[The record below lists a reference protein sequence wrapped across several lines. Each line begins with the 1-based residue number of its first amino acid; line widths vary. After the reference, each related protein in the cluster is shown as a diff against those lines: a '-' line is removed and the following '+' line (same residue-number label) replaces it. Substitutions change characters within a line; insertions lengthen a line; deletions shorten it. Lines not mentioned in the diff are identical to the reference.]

1 MKDKVP
7 IVILGGGV
15 GGLAVG
21 WFLLRTGR
29 YEVTV
34 VERDQ
39 VIGGHC
45 GSFVYDGFTLDH
57 GPHKIYSVIPGVLD
71 EIRTLMSGRLI
82 EHKKRHSIYLNG
94 RLLSYP
100 LEMGNLARVLGPRH
114 FAGLGMSYGISI
126 LKRLLP
132 HTDPS
137 SYEEYVVRRF
147 GRGVYELV
155 FEPLAWKVWGDPA
168 ILHPDMARTRIPS
181 AGAGDLILT
190 LLHLKQAS
198 SDTNAETFYYPRRGF
213 GDLPQTMADYIAK
226 RGGHILVNSQAI
238 RLNRS
243 DASITSV
250 TIRSNGAIRTL
261 PCRFLVS
268 SLPLSLL
275 GGLVYGEGDED
286 FVRTVGSLRFR
297 HLVLVYVF
305 INQPR
310 ILDDHWVF
318 FPEREFLFSRVSEQK
333 LMNVE
338 LGPPDRTVLCCDFTA
353 SEGDEVWSLTDDE
366 LATRCVS
373 GLVKAGFV
381 SAKDVQHCLVKRSEN
396 FYPVYDRSYE
406 QSMKAVSEKLH
417 GTENLLTTGRIGMYN
432 YNNSDHCVDMGR
444 FIADRLAKGASP
456 PVIWTELE
464 RRVRSYRIVD

>member
-1 MKDKVP
+1 
-7 IVILGGGV
+7 
-15 GGLAVG
+15 
-21 WFLLRTGR
+21 
-29 YEVTV
+29 
-34 VERDQ
+34 
-39 VIGGHC
+39 
-45 GSFVYDGFTLDH
+45 
-57 GPHKIYSVIPGVLD
+57 
-71 EIRTLMSGRLI
+71 
-82 EHKKRHSIYLNG
+82 
-94 RLLSYP
+94 
-100 LEMGNLARVLGPRH
+100 
-114 FAGLGMSYGISI
+114 
-126 LKRLLP
+126 
-132 HTDPS
+132 
-137 SYEEYVVRRF
+137 
-147 GRGVYELV
+147 
-155 FEPLAWKVWGDPA
+155 
-168 ILHPDMARTRIPS
+168 ARTRIPS

-353 SEGDEVWSLTDDE
+353 SEGDEVWSLTDD
-366 LATRCVS
+366 
-373 GLVKAGFV
+373 
-381 SAKDVQHCLVKRSEN
+381 
-396 FYPVYDRSYE
+396 
-406 QSMKAVSEKLH
+406 
-417 GTENLLTTGRIGMYN
+417 
-432 YNNSDHCVDMGR
+432 
-444 FIADRLAKGASP
+444 
-456 PVIWTELE
+456 
-464 RRVRSYRIVD
+464 